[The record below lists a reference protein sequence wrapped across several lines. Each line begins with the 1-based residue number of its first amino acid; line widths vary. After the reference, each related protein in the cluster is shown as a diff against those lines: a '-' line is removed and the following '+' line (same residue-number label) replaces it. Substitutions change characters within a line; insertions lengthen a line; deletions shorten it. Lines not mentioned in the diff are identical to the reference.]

1 MTLSETL
8 TLLFGAYGRAN
19 DAQQIAIYRLML
31 ADVPPT
37 LLMLAV
43 KKSIRECKFLPSV
56 AELLGQCELLNDA
69 VNEDLRVKDWDEAWG
84 EIQRLMQSTP
94 WGKQPQFSRP
104 EIAQAVNSCGWN
116 ELQRVLAADMP
127 AVRAQMRRFY
137 EDACARS
144 KKQAKNEYAL
154 GKNPVGILGASKP
167 KPRKKANELTS
178 IGTVMGKFLPD
189 ARQGG

>member
-19 DAQQIAIYRLML
+19 DVQQIAIYRLML

-104 EIAQAVNSCGWN
+104 EIAQAVNSFGWN

-167 KPRKKANELTS
+167 KPREKANELTS

>member
-104 EIAQAVNSCGWN
+104 EIAQAVNSFGWN

-137 EDACARS
+137 EDAYARS

>member
-84 EIQRLMQSTP
+84 EIQRFMQSTP

-104 EIAQAVNSCGWN
+104 EIAQAVNSFGWN

>member
-69 VNEDLRVKDWDEAWG
+69 VNEDLRVKDWDEAWR

-104 EIAQAVNSCGWN
+104 EIAQAVNSFGWN

>member
-19 DAQQIAIYRLML
+19 DVQQIAIYRLML

-104 EIAQAVNSCGWN
+104 EIAQAVNSFGWN

>member
-104 EIAQAVNSCGWN
+104 EIAQAVNSFGWN

-154 GKNPVGILGASKP
+154 GKNPVGILGVSKP

>member
-19 DAQQIAIYRLML
+19 DAQQIAIYSSML

-104 EIAQAVNSCGWN
+104 EIAQAVNSFGWN

>member
-19 DAQQIAIYRLML
+19 DAQQIAIYHLML

-104 EIAQAVNSCGWN
+104 EIAQAVNSFGWN